1 MSEVAEGALFIVST
15 PIGNLSDVSK
25 RAIETLETADLIACE
40 DTRRTGQLLQLLGIQ
55 KKKLI
60 RFDAHTEFKKK
71 SKIVSQIKDGHKV
84 ALVTDAGT
92 PGISDPGEQLIRE
105 VVDQDLNL
113 SVIPGA
119 SAPLAALV
127 ASGLPMKRWVM
138 EGFLPRKGKER
149 QEILK
154 RLASEER
161 TIIIFESAKRLPET
175 LVDLCQSFEEE
186 REIVVAREL
195 TKIHEELWRGSLK
208 LATEHYTSSPKGE
221 IVLVIEGSSHKASV
235 PDEQIIKALRKA
247 KDSGLSA
254 RDASNQ
260 VSRDLGISRGK
271 AYGLYTDLD

>member
-71 SKIVSQIKDGHKV
+71 SKIVSQIKEGHKV

-208 LATEHYTSSPKGE
+208 LATEYYTSSPKGE